1 MEMIREKSSEFS
13 KDNANNFS
21 PSPLIDTSFPTDYFP
36 EYCGAGK
43 NKRFP
48 GSSEQDTETKKDTEA
63 DNAAVATHN
72 NESVKDYNKLTEGVE
87 GAPLKVGPYELTPG
101 QIKNWHR
108 STSKE
113 EIDQMVKDGRLQ
125 KSTAVMLTAHRH
137 HQTVLEMLQCGQTI
151 TPDLLERFVPADLQR
166 AVKDFIDKK

>member
-1 MEMIREKSSEFS
+1 MEMIRENSSEFS

-43 NKRFP
+43 NRRFP
-48 GSSEQDTETKKDTEA
+48 GPAEKDTEA
-63 DNAAVATHN
+63 DNAAEATHN

-101 QIKNWHR
+101 QIKNWHDR
-108 STSKE
+108 AYS
-113 EIDQMVKDGRLQ
+113 LQ
-125 KSTAVMLTAHRH
+125 
-137 HQTVLEMLQCGQTI
+137 I
-151 TPDLLERFVPADLQR
+151 
-166 AVKDFIDKK
+166 IY

>member
-1 MEMIREKSSEFS
+1 MIREKSSEFS
-13 KDNANNFS
+13 KDTANNFS

-43 NKRFP
+43 NTRFP
-48 GSSEQDTETKKDTEA
+48 GSREQDTEIKKDTEA
-63 DNAAVATHN
+63 DHVAEATHDR
-72 NESVKDYNKLTEGVE
+72 ESAKDYNKLSEGAE

-101 QIKNWHR
+101 QIKNWQR

-113 EIDQMVKDGRLQ
+113 DLEQMVKDGRLQ
-125 KSTAVMLTAHRH
+125 KSTAVMLTEHRH

-151 TPDLLERFVPADLQR
+151 TPDLLQRFVPADLQR
-166 AVKDFIDKK
+166 AVKEFVDKR